1 MAKYYTAG
9 TDPIDNVNPRGLT
22 PFTIYFNA
30 ASDPRNGLIL
40 GAICPSQTS

>member
-9 TDPIDNVNPRGLT
+9 TDPRDNVNPRGLT
-22 PFTIYFNA
+22 PFIYFNA
-30 ASDPRNGLIL
+30 ESDPRNGLIL